1 MALNYVWVAFFLIA
15 FAIGLVKFLF
25 FGDNEV
31 FGLMVQSTFDMAKVS
46 VEIAVYLIGVIS
58 LWQGI
63 MKVGE
68 QGGAVKL
75 LTKLVG
81 PFFKRLFPAVPKDH
95 PAVGAMMM
103 NFSANMLGLDN
114 AATPLGLKAMTEL
127 QDLNE
132 DKEKASDAM
141 IMFIVLNTSG
151 LTVVPVSVMAIRA
164 AQGAVNPSDI
174 FLPVLLATYFS
185 TLGGLVAVSLKQR
198 INLLQPVLLSWLVG
212 ITAGI
217 AGLLYL
223 LNGLE
228 QDQINTISNLA
239 GNGIIL
245 GLIIGFFSLALFKGI
260 NVYETFIEGA
270 KDGFSVSIKIIP
282 YLVAMLVAIGL
293 FRASGSLDYLVG
305 AIGWFFGLFL
315 EDVRFVD
322 ALPTALMKP
331 LSGSGA
337 RGMMVEQMNTFGA
350 DSFVGR
356 LASVFQGSTE
366 TTFYTLAVYFGAI
379 SIKKTRYALGAGLF
393 ADLCGIIAA
402 IVISYIFFG

>member
-174 FLPVLLATYFS
+174 FLPVLLATYFA